1 MHWHQLQLLLT
12 KMFSFFV
19 FFCSTSH
26 HILLCLHDEC
36 GGQRLAAEHDTGLC
50 KVIYS
55 DLGPS
60 MQAPGRVTVTLS
72 PKSLKTQQRRRGFNS
87 PSIQLNCELK
97 LLLVIINR
105 SFSND
110 SFRDWIIRSV
120 TEKELREWSSLSK
133 RNISKASV
141 FFPLPVKM
149 NLTTSK
155 LWSWSQNITTNC
167 TGNLRN

>member
-1 MHWHQLQLLLT
+1 MLISASLT
-12 KMFSFFV
+12 CTDMSRTVCPVTSYILTCNIGHLRNALASVAASFDENLFIYL

-110 SFRDWIIRSV
+110 SFRD
-120 TEKELREWSSLSK
+120 
-133 RNISKASV
+133 
-141 FFPLPVKM
+141 
-149 NLTTSK
+149 
-155 LWSWSQNITTNC
+155 
-167 TGNLRN
+167 